1 VAPLVDAAPPAEPVA
16 EPPVVVPEVAWVAAV
31 GVTEVAGATTV
42 GVTEVAGA
50 TTVGATEV
58 AGATADEDVPVPRVT
73 MPLRATPPGVA
84 VVCATAGKAT
94 ATETS
99 TA

>member
-1 VAPLVDAAPPAEPVA
+1 
-16 EPPVVVPEVAWVAAV
+16 
-31 GVTEVAGATTV
+31 VTEVAGATT
-42 GVTEVAGA
+42 
-50 TTVGATEV
+50 
-58 AGATADEDVPVPRVT
+58 DEDVPVPRVT

>member
-16 EPPVVVPEVAWVAAV
+16 EPPVVVPEVAWVAA
-31 GVTEVAGATTV
+31 V